1 MKHLFYI
8 IPFLVLLVACTASN
22 KQFDHAQISEKSVP
36 QLNDVIPIDNQVFK
50 GKLDN
55 GITYYIRQNKKPEN
69 RAELR
74 LVLNAGSILEDE
86 DQQGLAH
93 FVEHMCFNGT
103 EHFQKQELIK
113 YLESIGM
120 RFGADVNA
128 YTSFDETVYMLEL
141 PTDSL
146 ELIDKGFLVLQDWA
160 HAVSFDSV
168 EIDKER
174 GVVLEEWRLGRGAGA
189 RIRDKQFPILLKN
202 SRYAERLPIG
212 QKAVLDTFQ
221 HESLTRFYKE
231 WYRTDLMAVVAVGD
245 FDINTI
251 ENLIKAHFS
260 QVKPAALE
268 RERKI
273 YPVPDHQETL
283 FAIASDV
290 EATQTQASIYYKLP
304 LTEEKTVKNYRD
316 QIVESLHNAMFNKR
330 LQELQKQQDPPFI
343 FGSSGKGRFVR
354 SKEFYV
360 LSCMVKD
367 NGLRRGLETLL
378 KEARRV
384 KLFGFTDTEL
394 ERQKKSALRRM
405 ERAFKERDKSE
416 SRSYASEYI
425 RNFLSDE
432 PIPGIEYEYEIY
444 KAFLDG
450 ISLDEV
456 NSLTNQW
463 IKDTSRVITVSY
475 PEKEGL
481 EGISEVELTSIL
493 NESNQIAVEP
503 YVDDMLDEPLLG
515 ESPIPSEIVK
525 ESYNEKLDLTEW
537 QLANGIKIYLKP
549 TDFKNDQII
558 LSSSSPG
565 GLSLVPDSLLVP
577 GQTVTSVIGQSGL
590 GKFSDT
596 QLKKYLSDKVVSA
609 SPYIG
614 QLTEG
619 IYASSSTNDVETM
632 FQLIYLYFT
641 ALRKDSTAFNSY
653 RDRMKAMI
661 QNRSLSPESA
671 YSDTINVTLTQH
683 HPRYK
688 PWSSE
693 TLNQMDLNK
702 SFDIYLDRFA
712 DASDFTFFMVGNINL
727 EEMKPL
733 VETYLGGLPAI
744 NRKETWKDVS
754 YDYPTGIVEKSVYRG
769 KEPKCYSTIV
779 FSGDFEW
786 NRRNRIVADAM
797 LDVLQIKLREKL
809 REDLGG
815 TYSVQ
820 VYGSYPHYPEEEYAI
835 NIRFGSDPERV
846 RELKDVI
853 FTQID
858 SLKNYLVQEDYLKKV
873 KEIYLHEY
881 EINLKENRFWLNNL
895 EFKFFNNEDMLD
907 ILDYAELVKTIS
919 LEEIQQSAARYF
931 NMKNYVRV
939 TLFPEEWMM
948 Q

>member
-1 MKHLFYI
+1 MKHLFYV
-8 IPFLVLLVACTASN
+8 IPFLVLLMACTATN
-22 KQFDHAQISEKSVP
+22 KQLDQAEISKKSVP
-36 QLNDVIPIDNQVFK
+36 QLDDVIPIDNQITK

-74 LVLNAGSILEDE
+74 LVLNAGSILEDD

-103 EHFQKQELIK
+103 EHFQKQELID

-212 QKAVLDTFQ
+212 QKAVLDTFH

-231 WYRTDLMAVVAVGD
+231 WYRPDLMAVVAVGD
-245 FDINTI
+245 FDVKTI
-251 ENLIKAHFS
+251 EDLIKTHFS
-260 QVKPAALE
+260 QVKPAAIE

-273 YPVPDHQETL
+273 YPVPDHKETL

-304 LTEEKTVKNYRD
+304 LTEEKTVKDYRD
-316 QIVESLHNAMFNKR
+316 QMVESLYNDMFNKR

-367 NGLRRGLETLL
+367 NGLQRGLETLL
-378 KEARRV
+378 KEAKRV
-384 KLFGFTDTEL
+384 RLFGFTETEL

-405 ERAFKERDKSE
+405 ERAFKERDKGE

-444 KAFLDG
+444 KAYVDG
-450 ISLDEV
+450 ITLEEV
-456 NSLTNQW
+456 NSLTAHW

-475 PEKEGL
+475 PEKEGV
-481 EGISEVELTSIL
+481 EVVSEEELNSIL

-503 YVDDMLDEPLLG
+503 YVDDMLDEPLLS
-515 ESPIPSEIVK
+515 ESPIPSKIVK
-525 ESYNEKLDLTEW
+525 ESYNDKLDLTEW
-537 QLANGIKIYLKP
+537 QLANGINIYLKP

-558 LSSSSPG
+558 LSSTSPG

-577 GQTVTSVIGQSGL
+577 GQTATSVIGQSGL

-614 QLTEG
+614 EITEG

-693 TLNQMDLNK
+693 TLNKMDLNK
-702 SFDIYLDRFA
+702 SFEIYSDRFA

-744 NRKETWKDVS
+744 NRNETWKDVS

-797 LDVLQIKLREKL
+797 LDVLQTKLREKL
-809 REDLGG
+809 REDLSG

-858 SLKNYLVQEDYLKKV
+858 SLKNYAVQEDYLKKV

-919 LEEIQQSAARYF
+919 LEEIQQAAVKYF
-931 NMKNYVRV
+931 NMNNYVRV